1 MRNDRHSGSILHR
14 ASRAAPFLA
23 AALLAGVLFAGRI
36 NAGEVPGA
44 QEYRDAVR
52 DAVEG
57 LPYFIGRWK
66 GFDIDTPPA
75 AIQLLKPNVIK
86 QRRFVDTSTGRA
98 FSVLIVHCSDTRDM
112 RGHYPPVCYPAHG
125 WQEVDVTPTTIT
137 IGGQAYPARTY
148 DFARVVEGVE
158 QRLHIFSFFVLP
170 DGSIVADDAAL
181 DRWSSKRYATQL
193 GAAQFQVVGG
203 ENLPESERREVVDE
217 FVRALEGPIR
227 IIARGVRDDG

>member
-1 MRNDRHSGSILHR
+1 MRDDRRSGAILHH
-14 ASRAAPFLA
+14 ASRIAPLA
-23 AALLAGVLFAGRI
+23 AAAMLFGVLFAGRI

-44 QEYRDAVR
+44 SEYRDAVR
-52 DAVEG
+52 AAVEG
-57 LPYFIGRWK
+57 LPYFIGRWR
-66 GFDIDTPPA
+66 GVDVDTPPA
-75 AIQLLKPNVIK
+75 AIQLLKPNVIQ
-86 QRRFVDTSTGRA
+86 QRRFVDPTTGRV
-98 FSVLIVHCSDTRDM
+98 FSLLIVHCSDTRDM

-125 WQEVDVTPTTIT
+125 WQEAGVAPTTIT

-148 DFARVVEGVE
+148 DFVRVVEGVE

-181 DRWSSKRYATQL
+181 DRASSKRYATQL
-193 GAAQFQVVGG
+193 GAAQFQIVGG